1 MIIYPAID
9 ISDGK
14 CVRLLQGR
22 LDDQTVYSD
31 NPVDVALK
39 WKSYGAYF
47 LHVVDLDG
55 AFTGT
60 SKNLKIV
67 EEIVHKTGLQVQL
80 GGGIRNLDD
89 IKNRID
95 EIGIFRVILGT
106 AAFQNPRL
114 IEKAV
119 ELYKEK
125 IIIGI
130 DALNGKVAIDGWT
143 NQVDI
148 SPIDFALQY
157 KKIGI
162 TTVIYTD
169 IAKDGMLSGPNM
181 RSTQELIQKTNM
193 DIIASGG
200 ISTIAHVKEL
210 MCYGVSGVIIGK
222 ALYSEA
228 IDLGDL
234 LQLQED

>member
-39 WKSYGAYF
+39 WKSCGACF

-80 GGGIRNLDD
+80 GGGIRNLND

-95 EIGIFRVILGT
+95 EIGIFRVVLGT

-169 IAKDGMLSGPNM
+169 IEKDGMLNGPNM

-193 DIIASGG
+193 DVIASGG

-210 MCYGVSGVIIGK
+210 LCYGVSGVIIGK

-228 IDLGDL
+228 INLADL

>member
-39 WKSYGAYF
+39 WKSYGACF

-80 GGGIRNLDD
+80 GGGIRNLND

-95 EIGIFRVILGT
+95 EIGIFRVVLGT

-169 IAKDGMLSGPNM
+169 IEKDGMLNGPNM

-193 DIIASGG
+193 DVIASGG

-210 MCYGVSGVIIGK
+210 LCYGVSGVIIGK

-228 IDLGDL
+228 IDLADL